1 MGGVAERIGEAVTAA
16 EARQELARVLES
28 PQFARSEKLQR
39 FLRYVCEKTLE
50 GEGAKINEYLVGEE
64 VFDRGPDYSPT
75 EDGVVRR
82 QAHALRKKLQEYY
95 EHEGRASAVR
105 IELPVGRYVPVFRG
119 LEAAPEV
126 AKPRRAWGRAA
137 ALSAAGV
144 ALFALG
150 WAGRTWTERPVVE
163 PLPASVREIWGGW
176 LADPNG
182 AVICFS
188 NPMSAV
194 IKHMTEMP
202 GDGAHPP
209 RMPLTDE
216 QERLFRSVVGGPA
229 GGRLY
234 FAPALSQAKM
244 GEALGAIR
252 LAALFAQS
260 GARVEATQSR
270 FLTWEDLMQENYIL
284 LGHNEANSWLDKVL
298 EKYPFRLRA
307 MQGGK
312 ERSIV
317 TDEGK
322 EYRIQYGE
330 ESPARA
336 EEYALISMT
345 AGVDGRRRMAVL
357 SGLNTQATL
366 VAARYLTSADT
377 AGELLGRLRQLSP
390 GHRGEW
396 RFQAILRTEVH
407 DKVPTKVQLEAVRV
421 IAGQ

>member
-1 MGGVAERIGEAVTAA
+1 MFGMGLVGRSWMGRPGVA
-16 EARQELARVLES
+16 
-28 PQFARSEKLQR
+28 PP
-39 FLRYVCEKTLE
+39 
-50 GEGAKINEYLVGEE
+50 
-64 VFDRGPDYSPT
+64 PD
-75 EDGVVRR
+75 
-82 QAHALRKKLQEYY
+82 A
-95 EHEGRASAVR
+95 
-105 IELPVGRYVPVFRG
+105 
-119 LEAAPEV
+119 
-126 AKPRRAWGRAA
+126 
-137 ALSAAGV
+137 
-144 ALFALG
+144 
-150 WAGRTWTERPVVE
+150 
-163 PLPASVREIWGGW
+163 VREIWGGW
-176 LADPNG
+176 LRDPAG

-194 IKHMTEMP
+194 IKHMTETP

-209 RMPLTDE
+209 RLPLTTE
-216 QERLFRSVVGGPA
+216 QEKLFRSVAGSPA

-260 GARVEATQSR
+260 GTRVEATQSR
-270 FLTWEDLMQENYIL
+270 FLTWEDLTRENYIL
-284 LGHNEANSWLDKVL
+284 LGHNEANPWLDKVL

-322 EYRIQYGE
+322 QYRIQYGE
-330 ESPARA
+330 DQAAGA

-366 VAARYLTSADT
+366 VAARYLTSAET
-377 AGELLGRLRQLSP
+377 AGELLGRLRELAP

-407 DKVPTKVQLEAVRV
+407 DKVPTKVQLEALRV
-421 IAGQ
+421 VEAR